1 MSRFAGFFVA
11 TAYCGW
17 FASSASAAPPSALDD
32 LVRFDRATLEGL
44 YSQGAV
50 TTPPAGF
57 ATGRAIPDPGT
68 RKAVRKSK
76 LIGVLWKGK
85 VFSDGRMIN
94 RLAGGREAVTASV
107 YFGESWLDGK
117 PSLILDYAGSKRFG
131 NVRDEMREV
140 SPGVFVGL
148 TYVRKC
154 PAPKLAMFFA
164 LDANRGCC
172 GR

>member
-1 MSRFAGFFVA
+1 
-11 TAYCGW
+11 
-17 FASSASAAPPSALDD
+17 
-32 LVRFDRATLEGL
+32 
-44 YSQGAV
+44 
-50 TTPPAGF
+50 
-57 ATGRAIPDPGT
+57 
-68 RKAVRKSK
+68 
-76 LIGVLWKGK
+76 
-85 VFSDGRMIN
+85 MIN

-107 YFGESWLDGK
+107 YVGESWLDGK
-117 PSLILDYAGSKRFG
+117 PSLILDYAGSKRFDD
-131 NVRDEMREV
+131 VRDEMREV